1 MNESVDW
8 RDIKYNKTF
17 EQEILALQ
25 NRRNHDPHC
34 TVEDL
39 EGVLKDLYIM
49 SGSDLGEIMNLSLA
63 AAIAAYEHFI
73 AQWKAERSN

>member
-1 MNESVDW
+1 MNESVNW
-8 RDIKYNKTF
+8 RDVKYNNTF

-25 NRRNHDPHC
+25 KRRDHDPNF
-34 TVEDL
+34 TVDDL
-39 EGVLKDLYIM
+39 EGVLDDLYIM